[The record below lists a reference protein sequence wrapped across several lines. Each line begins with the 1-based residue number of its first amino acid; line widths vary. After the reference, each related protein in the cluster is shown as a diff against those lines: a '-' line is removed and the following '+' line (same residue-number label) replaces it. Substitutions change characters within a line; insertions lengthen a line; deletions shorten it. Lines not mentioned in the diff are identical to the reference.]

1 MNAITSGDDKKFL
14 EIYHKGKEN
23 MYDFVLLDFKKMR
36 VLKNLNTLLY
46 DLEGGETLEE
56 KGEDG
61 DTEITLK

>member
-1 MNAITSGDDKKFL
+1 
-14 EIYHKGKEN
+14 
-23 MYDFVLLDFKKMR
+23 
-36 VLKNLNTLLY
+36 LKNLNTLLY